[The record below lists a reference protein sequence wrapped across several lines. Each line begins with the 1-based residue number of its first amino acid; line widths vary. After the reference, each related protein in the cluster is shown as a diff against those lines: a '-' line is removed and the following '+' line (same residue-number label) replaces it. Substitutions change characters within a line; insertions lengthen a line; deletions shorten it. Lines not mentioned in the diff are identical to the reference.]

1 MQRPSGNDHANEREN
16 LDFTGTIINEYNSH
30 PSFWWMWLIVVVV
43 VRLDELSH
51 QLFVVD

>member
-1 MQRPSGNDHANEREN
+1 MQRPSENDHANEREN
-16 LDFTGTIINEYNSH
+16 LDFTGTIINEYNSL

-43 VRLDELSH
+43 ARLDELSH